1 MARYDYRHYGCA
13 RQGGLLLGN
22 RVKRFDEKRN
32 SAAIFGVAA
41 FGFLLSACVSAPPP
55 APATV
60 VPAAAVAVP
69 AKASEPKPADAGI
82 VVTGRVV
89 TLNDAGDVLPNAR
102 VWVRGGRIEA
112 VVKAEEP
119 LPADAA
125 GAKLV
130 ETKGVIYPGMIDLHN
145 HPEYAH
151 YPLLPITR
159 KYRDRYEWRWYDD
172 DYNKRITFP
181 QQVLAGAN
189 YYDLGIEIGRYGEYK
204 ALVGG
209 TTSLQGSRVAQP
221 YAKEECLV
229 RNIET
234 SPVAARMAFS
244 RVDIG
249 RDAEEWKKIQEEYGK
264 GILVVHLAEGPSPRM
279 ADEFRYIKQ
288 SGLLGANLIAI
299 HGVGLTEPQLKEM
312 AAAKSK
318 LVWSP
323 LSNFILYGKT
333 ANIDA
338 ARQAGVAISIGPDW
352 TPSGSKSILGELKA
366 ADLANK
372 NELKNPFTDRELVEM
387 VTRRPA
393 EAMNWGDKLGQIAPG
408 YLADLIVVDD
418 KRPDVYRNLI
428 DAIEENIQLVMVRG
442 EALYGDAALLRG
454 ARRASDDVEA
464 VTNFGG
470 KREKAMAPNCPN
482 TALPK
487 MSLKETVTRLQEGM
501 NFDFAYTA
509 KRLSIEQFTRDLAT
523 CGLAKPSDPPTAED
537 AKRLLS
543 CRFGLPFEL
552 TKLSP
557 LATND
562 DADFFTRLL
571 ANPNLPSY
579 MTRLRDYYR

>member
-1 MARYDYRHYGCA
+1 VKLINERRYVKLIGSMLFC
-13 RQGGLLLGN
+13 GL
-22 RVKRFDEKRN
+22 
-32 SAAIFGVAA
+32 A
-41 FGFLLSACVSAPPP
+41 LSACVSAPPLTQTP
-55 APATV
+55 
-60 VPAAAVAVP
+60 PAAVQVLSVPSPAIVASP
-69 AKASEPKPADAGI
+69 TGNMDPGI
-82 VVTGRVV
+82 VLMGRVV
-89 TLNDAGDVLPNAR
+89 TMNDAGDVLPNAR
-102 VWVRGGRIEA
+102 VWIRAGKIEA
-112 VVKAEEP
+112 IVKATET
-119 LPADAA
+119 LPPEATQAR
-125 GAKLV
+125 LI

-151 YPLLPITR
+151 YPLLPIAR

-209 TTSLQGSRVAQP
+209 TTSLQGGRVAQP
-221 YAKEECLV
+221 YASSECLV

-234 SPVAARMAFS
+234 TPVAARMAFS

-249 RDAEEWKKIQEEYGK
+249 RDAEEWKKLQEEYAK

-279 ADEFRYIKQ
+279 ADEFRYLKQ

-312 AAAKSK
+312 ATVKAK

-338 ARQAGVAISIGPDW
+338 ARRAGIAISIAPDW

-372 NELKNPFTDRELVEM
+372 NELKMPFTDRELVEM

-393 EAMNWGDKLGQIAPG
+393 EAMMWGDKLGQIAPG
-408 YLADLIVVDD
+408 YLADLVVVDE
-418 KRPDVYRNLI
+418 KRGDVYRNLI
-428 DAIEENIQLVMVRG
+428 EAIEENIELVIVRG
-442 EALYGDAALLRG
+442 EALYGDAALLRQFRNG
-454 ARRASDDVEA
+454 GEGLET
-464 VTNFGG
+464 VTTFKN
-470 KREKAMAPNCPN
+470 KREKSIAPNCPG
-482 TALPK
+482 TKLPN
-487 MSLKETVTRLQEGM
+487 MSVKETMVRLQEGM

-509 KRLSIEQFTRDLAT
+509 KRVSIEQFTRDLAT
-523 CGLAKPSDPPTAED
+523 CGLAKPSDPPSADD

-543 CRFGLPFEL
+543 CRFGLPFEP

-557 LATND
+557 LVTND
-562 DADFFTRLL
+562 DADFFKQLM

-579 MTRLRDYYR
+579 FKQLPSYYLAP

>member
-1 MARYDYRHYGCA
+1 MKLINEWRYVKLIGCTLFC
-13 RQGGLLLGN
+13 GL
-22 RVKRFDEKRN
+22 
-32 SAAIFGVAA
+32 A
-41 FGFLLSACVSAPPP
+41 LSACVSAPPP
-55 APATV
+55 ATAQVSVPPPAIV
-60 VPAAAVAVP
+60 APPAGNT
-69 AKASEPKPADAGI
+69 DAGT
-82 VVTGRVV
+82 VLMGRVV
-89 TLNDAGDVLPNAR
+89 TMNDAGEVLMNAR
-102 VWVRGGRIEA
+102 VWIRAGKIEA
-112 VVKAEEP
+112 ILKAGDP
-119 LPADAA
+119 LPPEAA
-125 GAKLV
+125 SARQI

-151 YPLLPITR
+151 YPLLPIAR

-181 QQVLAGAN
+181 QQVLASAN

-209 TTSLQGSRVAQP
+209 TTSLQGGRVAQP
-221 YAKEECLV
+221 YASSECLV

-234 SPVAARMAFS
+234 TPVAARMAFS

-249 RDAEEWKKIQEEYGK
+249 RDAEEWKKLQEEYAK

-279 ADEFRYIKQ
+279 ADEFRYLKQ
-288 SGLLGANLIAI
+288 SGLLGPNLIAI

-312 AAAKSK
+312 AAVKTK

-338 ARQAGVAISIGPDW
+338 ARRAGVAISIAPDW

-372 NELKNPFTDRELVEM
+372 NELKMPFTDREMVEM

-393 EAMNWGDKLGQIAPG
+393 EAMMWEGKLGQIAPG
-408 YLADLIVVDD
+408 YLADLVVVDARRD
-418 KRPDVYRNLI
+418 DVYRNLI
-428 DAIEENIQLVMVRG
+428 EAIEENIALVIVRG
-442 EALYGDAALLRG
+442 EALYGDAALLANVRG
-454 ARRASDDVEA
+454 GNADVET
-464 VTNFGG
+464 VTDFNG
-470 KREKAMAPNCPN
+470 KREKAIAPNCPN
-482 TALPK
+482 TKLAR
-487 MSLKETVTRLQEGM
+487 MSLKETMARLQEGM

-509 KRLSIEQFTRDLAT
+509 KRVSIEQFSRDLAT
-523 CGLAKPSDPPTAED
+523 CGLVKPSDPPTADD

-543 CRFGLPFEL
+543 CRFGLPFEP

-562 DADFFTRLL
+562 DRDFFKRLMM
-571 ANPNLPSY
+571 NPNLPAY
-579 MTRLRDYYR
+579 LKQLPNYYDKP

>member
-1 MARYDYRHYGCA
+1 MKKQSAKSFGWAIAALMMASCA
-13 RQGGLLLGN
+13 TAP
-22 RVKRFDEKRN
+22 VEAPKP
-32 SAAIFGVAA
+32 APVA
-41 FGFLLSACVSAPPP
+41 P
-55 APATV
+55 APA
-60 VPAAAVAVP
+60 PAP
-69 AKASEPKPADAGI
+69 AKAPPIAAPDLVLVGK
-82 VVTGRVV
+82 VVTM
-89 TLNDAGDVLPNAR
+89 NDQGDVHANAR
-102 VWVRGGRIEA
+102 VWLRGGKIEA
-112 VVKAEEP
+112 IIKAGEP
-119 LPADAA
+119 MPEAA
-125 GAKLV
+125 KNAP
-130 ETKGVIYPGMIDLHN
+130 TIDTRGVIYPGMIDLHN

-151 YPLLPITR
+151 YPLLPIAR

-181 QQVLAGAN
+181 QQVLANAN

-209 TTSLQGSRVAQP
+209 TTSLQGGRVAQP

-264 GILVVHLAEGPSPRM
+264 GMLVVHLAEGPSPRM
-279 ADEFRYIKQ
+279 AEEFRYIKQ
-288 SGLLGANLIAI
+288 SGLLGPNLIAI

-312 AAAKSK
+312 AAAKAK

-333 ANIDA
+333 ANVDA
-338 ARQAGVAISIGPDW
+338 ARRAGVAMSIAPDW

-366 ADLANK
+366 ADLVNK
-372 NELKNPFTDRELVEM
+372 NELKMPFTDRELVEM

-408 YLADLIVVDD
+408 YLADLVVVDD

-428 DAIEENIQLVMVRG
+428 DAIEENIQLVAIRG
-442 EALYGDAALLRG
+442 EPLYGDAALLRA
-454 ARRASDDVEA
+454 ARGGESLEI
-464 VTNFGG
+464 VTTFNN
-470 KREKAMAPNCPN
+470 KREKLIAPNCPN

-487 MSLKETVTRLQEGM
+487 MSLKDTMARLQEGM
-501 NFDFAYTA
+501 KFDFAYTA
-509 KRLSIEQFTRDLAT
+509 KRVSIEQFTRDLAT
-523 CGLAKPSDPPTAED
+523 CGLAKPNDPPTADD

-543 CRFGLPFEL
+543 CRFGLPFEP
-552 TKLSP
+552 TTLSP

-562 DADFFTRLL
+562 DADFFRRLM

-579 MTRLRDYYR
+579 MQKLPEYYRQ